1 MSIAKHFPS
10 FACARYEKS
19 QQKDMRIGEKEAKAR
34 ENGMMKSLWR
44 VLKMRIISIG
54 VIMEALAFMRN

>member
-1 MSIAKHFPS
+1 
-10 FACARYEKS
+10 
-19 QQKDMRIGEKEAKAR
+19 MRIDEKEAKAR

-54 VIMEALAFMRN
+54 VIMEVLAFMQH